1 MMIARP
7 TLSPTLRVPSARRTL
22 RASRRRSPRGTTL
35 LEALL
40 AFLVLSV
47 GILTIGR
54 VQTHLRL
61 GSDIARQ
68 RSEAV
73 RLGQEEL
80 ESLRGFAMAAAS
92 AGVRSYAEIASGAAT
107 FDTAGGYAT
116 NTRYQLLRDVE
127 TSPDGASK
135 RTAITVGWTDR
146 RGDAQR
152 IVLSSI
158 IVGHDPAYS
167 AALALAPHSA
177 PVHGAFARSPWIPL
191 FARDLGNGKSAFKP
205 ITAGNLAFVLDN
217 RSGLVV
223 AECSAID
230 PALATRDLSP
240 SNLGTC
246 TAGIA
251 YLVSGTIRFSLSSP
265 PSTTAAND
273 LPLDIGAALALTG
286 SSYPMAPSCS
296 AEAVKTVSYTS
307 AGSLRID
314 DVAIGAT
321 PAVLGVASWSETGDR
336 HVVYHCLV
344 HPRPDGRWSGR
355 VTLVPS
361 GWTLGTGPAD
371 RRVCRYTADL
381 DASGAIDGN
390 AEHPADYAD
399 VTTPLADQNF
409 LVIPGNESCPAG
421 APVRIVG
428 AADDVFVD
436 TTTLP
441 HQP

>member
-1 MMIARP
+1 MQLASVRAP
-7 TLSPTLRVPSARRTL
+7 GTASAPRAPRRH
-22 RASRRRSPRGTTL
+22 RQRGTTL

-92 AGVRSYAEIASGAAT
+92 AGVRSYAEIASGAAA

-116 NTRYQLLRDVE
+116 NTRYELQRDIE
-127 TSPDGASK
+127 ASPDAASK
-135 RTAITVGWTDR
+135 RAAITVAWTDR

-167 AALALAPHSA
+167 AALALTPDSA
-177 PVHGAFARSPWIPL
+177 PVHGAFARSPWIPP

-205 ITAGNLAFVLDN
+205 LIAGSLAWVLDN
-217 RSGLVV
+217 RSGQVV
-223 AECSAID
+223 AECSGID
-230 PALATRDLSP
+230 PALANRDLSP
-240 SNLGTC
+240 SNLATC
-246 TAGIA
+246 TAGVA
-251 YLVSGTIRFSLSSP
+251 WLVSGTIRFSLASP
-265 PSTTAAND
+265 PSASTAHD
-273 LPLDIGAALALTG
+273 LPLDVGAALALAGGT
-286 SSYPMAPSCS
+286 YPIAPSCS

-307 AGSLRID
+307 AGILHTE
-314 DVAIGAT
+314 DVPIAAT
-321 PAVLGVASWSETGDR
+321 PAYLGVASWSETGDR
-336 HVVYHCLV
+336 HAVYHCLV
-344 HPRPDGRWSGR
+344 HPLPDGRWSGR
-355 VTLVPS
+355 ITLLPS

-371 RRVCRYTADL
+371 RRVCRYAADL
-381 DASGAIDGN
+381 DGSGAIDRN
-390 AEHPADYAD
+390 AEHPADYTD
-399 VTTPLADQNF
+399 VATPLADQNF
-409 LVIPGNESCPAG
+409 LIVPGDESCPAG
-421 APVRIVG
+421 TAVRIAG

-436 TTTLP
+436 TSTLP

>member
-1 MMIARP
+1 MRAGHDLPASLSRLPIERHSTRRPRRIAQ
-7 TLSPTLRVPSARRTL
+7 S
-22 RASRRRSPRGTTL
+22 GTTL

-54 VQTHLRL
+54 VQAHLHL

-92 AGVRSYAEIASGAAT
+92 AGVRSYAEIASAAST
-107 FDTAGGYAT
+107 IDAAGGYAT
-116 NTRYQLLRDVE
+116 NTRYQLQREVE
-127 TSPDGASK
+127 PGPDGASK
-135 RTAITVGWTDR
+135 RTAVTVGWADR

-167 AALALAPHSA
+167 AALALAPARA
-177 PVHGAFARSPWIPL
+177 PVHGAFGRSRWIPL

-205 ITAGNLAFVLDN
+205 LAAGSIAFVLDN
-217 RSGLVV
+217 RSGLVES
-223 AECSAID
+223 ECAGVD
-230 PALATRDLSP
+230 PALATRDLTAS
-240 SNLGTC
+240 SLLTC
-246 TAGIA
+246 TAGLA
-251 YLVSGTIRFSLSSP
+251 YLVSGTIRFSLAAPASAI
-265 PSTTAAND
+265 AAND
-273 LPLDIGAALALTG
+273 LPLDVGVALALTG
-286 SSYPMAPSCS
+286 GTYPTAASCS

-307 AGSLRID
+307 AGTARID
-314 DVAIGAT
+314 DVPIGTT
-321 PAVLGVASWSETGDR
+321 PAFLGVASWSETGDR

-344 HPRPDGRWSGR
+344 RPLPDGRWSGR
-355 VTLVPS
+355 TTVVPS

-371 RRVCRYTADL
+371 HRVCRYTADL
-381 DASGAIDGN
+381 DASGAIDAN
-390 AEHPADYAD
+390 AEHPADYSA
-399 VTTPLADQNF
+399 VSTPLADQNF
-409 LVIPGNESCPAG
+409 LVVPGSEACPAG
-421 APVRIVG
+421 APVHVTG

-436 TTTLP
+436 TTTLA